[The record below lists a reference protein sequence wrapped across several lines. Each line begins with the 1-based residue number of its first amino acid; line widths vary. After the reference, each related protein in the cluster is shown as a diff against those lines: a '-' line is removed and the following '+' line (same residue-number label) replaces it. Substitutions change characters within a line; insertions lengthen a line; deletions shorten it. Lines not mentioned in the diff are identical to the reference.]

1 MDPRI
6 DAILQVWFEGD
17 VPARWFTRDAAFDEA
32 LRRQF
37 DDDRA
42 AAATGA
48 LDHWAATARGAL
60 ALVVLLD
67 QLPRNLY
74 RNDPRAFAQ
83 DPRALAVT
91 RRALADG
98 LADQLSWLERYV
110 LLMPFMHAEDRD
122 AQRDSVAAFR
132 AARDAAAT
140 AGAPAADQAALAN
153 ALDYAERHA
162 AIVERFGRYPHR
174 NAILDRP
181 STDDELAFL
190 AQPGS
195 SF

>member
-6 DAILQVWFEGD
+6 DAILKVWFDGD

-37 DDDRA
+37 GDDCA

-67 QLPRNLY
+67 QLPRNLH
-74 RNDPRAFAQ
+74 RGDPRSFAQ

-91 RRALADG
+91 RRTLADG
-98 LADQLSWLERYV
+98 LADQLTWLERYV
-110 LLMPFMHAEDRD
+110 LLMPFMHAEDRAD
-122 AQRDSVAAFR
+122 QRDSVAAFR
-132 AARDAAAT
+132 ALRDAAA
-140 AGAPAADQAALAN
+140 AADAPAADQAAAAN

-174 NAILDRP
+174 NAILGRT